1 MNGLIIRYVR
11 EFKDDKMT
19 DPTMM
24 YVNHED
30 WLNIL
35 VSSNHQSNRHLF
47 LWDDSAYSPY
57 SGELTVDAT
66 AYDDRTFLLKSIA
79 AGSDLWE
86 FVTGKLEI
94 PDLSGIQFYHVKEV
108 RVNPPMIEYCV
119 SGIDSDGSVK
129 LEPVGFVGC

>member
-66 AYDDRTFLLKSIA
+66 AYDDRTFLLKSIR
-79 AGSDLWE
+79 G
-86 FVTGKLEI
+86 
-94 PDLSGIQFYHVKEV
+94 LS
-108 RVNPPMIEYCV
+108 
-119 SGIDSDGSVK
+119 
-129 LEPVGFVGC
+129 